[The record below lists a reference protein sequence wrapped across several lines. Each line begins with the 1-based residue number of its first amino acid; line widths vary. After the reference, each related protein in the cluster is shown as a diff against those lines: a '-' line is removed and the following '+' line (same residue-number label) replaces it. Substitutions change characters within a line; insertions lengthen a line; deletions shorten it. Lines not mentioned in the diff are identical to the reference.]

1 MFPILMVQ
9 IGTATKMQRLV
20 LAVVLV
26 CLAFGLRASSFQ
38 WNDQLQGDV
47 NLFALTAREFRHS
60 GELRYPIKYEFSD
73 QVPYCE
79 ARSVASQHPPL
90 FPFAGGLLARVLDT
104 DAIEKRTPLGRI
116 GEVRDVVGMAVYL
129 AGEEAAFMTGSII
142 TVDGGWTAYG
152 YL

>member
-9 IGTATKMQRLV
+9 IGTATKMQKLV

-26 CLAFGLRASSFQ
+26 CLALGLRASSFQ

-79 ARSVASQHPPL
+79 AISEQLRSHAREALNAINRFPVAEAEDLRSQS
-90 FPFAGGLLARVLDT
+90 GGLNPATERLV
-104 DAIEKRTPLGRI
+104 
-116 GEVRDVVGMAVYL
+116 
-129 AGEEAAFMTGSII
+129 
-142 TVDGGWTAYG
+142 
-152 YL
+152 